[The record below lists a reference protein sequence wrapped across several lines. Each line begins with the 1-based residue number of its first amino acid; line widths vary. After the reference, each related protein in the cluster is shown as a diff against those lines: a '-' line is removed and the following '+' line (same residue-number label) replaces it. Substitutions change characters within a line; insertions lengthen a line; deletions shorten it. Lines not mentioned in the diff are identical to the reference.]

1 MEIAILLSGIVAGII
16 FFQTSIIAPTV
27 FKTLGPEEAK
37 VFLRTVFPKLFN
49 ILVTIGF
56 LMITLF
62 FLGIGNI
69 YVAIISIILPFIC
82 SRLVNATNKARDTG
96 DTKTFHRLHSLS
108 VVLTMIVLLANLSW
122 LILALI

>member
-27 FKTLGPEEAK
+27 FKILSPEEAK

-49 ILVTIGF
+49 ALIAIGF

-96 DTKTFHRLHSLS
+96 DTKTFFRLHSLS

-122 LILALI
+122 LIFALI